1 MISGKGGGGEDK
13 VITDGPFC
21 VISGKGGSTK
31 KDKVV
36 IDIDDGPFCVISGKG
51 GGSKKD
57 KVVIDIDDGPFCVI
71 SGKGGGSKKD
81 KVTLAKLQSQLTQ
94 QDRRKVT
101 TLSVQDLLPAD
112 KAKVATKMASELEQP
127 L

>member
-1 MISGKGGGGEDK
+1 MIGGKGGDGENKVITDGFILCVISGKGGGGEDK
-13 VITDGPFC
+13 MITDGLFC
-21 VISGKGGSTK
+21 VISGKGGGS

-36 IDIDDGPFCVISGKG
+36 IDIDDGPF
-51 GGSKKD
+51 
-57 KVVIDIDDGPFCVI
+57 FVI

-101 TLSVQDLLPAD
+101 TLSVQDLLPTD
-112 KAKVATKMASELEQP
+112 RAKVATKMASELEQP

>member
-21 VISGKGGSTK
+21 VISGKGGST
-31 KDKVV
+31 
-36 IDIDDGPFCVISGKG
+36 
-51 GGSKKD
+51 KKD